1 MRVLFLSIFTLLVS
15 AVTARNTTI
24 PKHVNICVYGGTSA
38 GVIAAYSAAK
48 LGKTVILIEPG
59 NRLGGLTSGGLGYT
73 DIGNKYAIS
82 GLALDFYRKTGA
94 HYGRFEQWI
103 FEPSVAE
110 RLFKNYIKAAAVP
123 VAYNFQLKDV
133 KKKNNKISG
142 IVIEPSNGTTGKPV
156 YVEADVFIDCSY
168 EGDLMAKAGV
178 SYRVGREANSEYNE
192 TYNGVQLMNKHQ
204 FPDGIDPYKIPGD
217 ASSGLLWGISDAA
230 LAATGSADRKVQAYN
245 YRICLTSDPA
255 NRISITRPPGY
266 DSTKFEL
273 LLRYIQKGSVNNIK
287 SVLKLDLMPNHKTDI
302 NNNGPFS
309 TDMIGWS
316 DDFPEAGYS
325 KRKQLLKELE
335 LYNKSLLYF
344 LGHDK
349 RVPVTIREQILEWGY
364 PKDEYTENQHWTPQA
379 YIRESRRM
387 TGAYVMTQH
396 NCQGRETVSDGV
408 SVAAYTMD
416 SHNCQRIVIEKN
428 GVKMVKNEGDVE
440 IGGFPPYPISYRSIT
455 PREKECSNLLVPVC
469 LSASHIAY
477 GSIRMEPVFMVLAQS
492 AAVAAA
498 LAIQTN
504 KPVQQIDVTVLQEQ
518 LKKDPLLD
526 GTPPDIIVDDTD
538 TRLVQF
544 SGDWKQ
550 HSQRSYGP
558 SMMLT
563 TSQAATA
570 TFRLPVTAT
579 GSYDIYMYLPRVDN
593 AAKEIKI
600 TVFDGT
606 QTSDRLVNTEAV
618 KVLGQTSGEWH
629 FVGNYHLKNGQQPY
643 LQLAAGGGSGTIAAD
658 ALLLQQKRTR

>member
-1 MRVLFLSIFTLLVS
+1 MRILLVSFLTFLVS

-38 GVIAAYSAAK
+38 GVIAAYSAAR
-48 LGKTVILIEPG
+48 LGKTVILVEPG
-59 NRLGGLTSGGLGYT
+59 NRLGGLTSGGLGFT

-110 RLFKNYIKAAAVP
+110 QLFKNYISAAGVP
-123 VAYNFQLKDV
+123 VAYNFQLKEV
-133 KKKNNKISG
+133 KKKNNKITG
-142 IVIEPSNGTTGKPV
+142 IYIEPSDTAGGQPA
-156 YVEADVFIDCSY
+156 YLEADVFIDCSY

-178 SYRVGREANSEYNE
+178 SYRIGREANSEYNE

-217 ASSGLLWGISDAA
+217 PSSGLLWGISDAA
-230 LAATGSADRKVQAYN
+230 LAATGSSDRKVQAYN

-255 NRISITRPPGY
+255 NRIPITRPSGY
-266 DSTKFEL
+266 DSTTFDL
-273 LLRYIQKGSVNNIK
+273 LLRYIQQGAVNNIRYL
-287 SVLKLDLMPNHKTDI
+287 LKLDLMPNHKTDI

-316 DDFPEAGYS
+316 NDFPEASYS

-344 LGHDK
+344 LGHDN
-349 RVPVTIREQILEWGY
+349 RVPATIREQMLEWGY
-364 PKDEYTENQHWTPQA
+364 PKDEYTGNHHWTPQA
-379 YIRESRRM
+379 YIREARRM

-396 NCQGRETVSDGV
+396 NCQGKETVSDGV
-408 SVAAYTMD
+408 GIAAYTMD
-416 SHNCQRIVIEKN
+416 SHNCQRIVIDKN
-428 GVKMVKNEGDVE
+428 GVKMVKNEGDVQ
-440 IGGFPPYPISYRSIT
+440 IGGFAPYPISYRSIT

-498 LAIQTN
+498 LAIHEN
-504 KPVQQIDVTVLQEQ
+504 KPVQQIDVTALQEK

-526 GTPPDIIVDDTD
+526 GTPPDIIVDDAD
-538 TRLVQF
+538 TRQVQF

-550 HSQRSYGP
+550 QAQRSYGP

-563 TSQAATA
+563 TSQTATA
-570 TFRLPVTAT
+570 TFQLPVTAA
-579 GSYDIYMYLPRVDN
+579 GSYDIYMYLPRIDN

-600 TVFDGT
+600 AVFDGT
-606 QTSDRLVNTEAV
+606 RTSDHRVHTESV

-629 FVGNYHLKNGQQPY
+629 FIGNFNLKKDHPPY
-643 LQLAAGGGSGTIAAD
+643 LQLTGGGSDGAIAAD

>member
-1 MRVLFLSIFTLLVS
+1 MRILLLSICTILS
-15 AVTARNTTI
+15 AVATAQTTTI
-24 PKHVNICVYGGTSA
+24 PKYVNICVYGGSSA

-48 LGKTVILIEPG
+48 LGKTVVLVEPG
-59 NRLGGLTSGGLGYT
+59 NRLGGLTSGGLGFT

-82 GLALDFYRKTGA
+82 GLALDFYRKIGA

-110 RLFKNYIKAAAVP
+110 QLFKNYIKAAGIQV
-123 VAYNFQLKDV
+123 VYNFQLKEV
-133 KKKNNKISG
+133 RKKNNKITT
-142 IVIEPSNGTTGKPV
+142 ILIEPSAQPNGKPQQV
-156 YVEADVFIDCSY
+156 AADVFIDCSY

-178 SYRVGREANSEYNE
+178 SYHIGREANTEYNE
-192 TYNGVQLMNKHQ
+192 TYNGVQLLNKHQ

-217 ASSGLLWGISDAA
+217 ASSGLLWGISNAA
-230 LAATGSADRKVQAYN
+230 LATTGSSDRNVQAYN
-245 YRICLTSDPA
+245 FRICLTNDPA
-255 NRISITRPPGY
+255 NRIPITRPPGY

-273 LLRYIQKGSVNNIK
+273 LLRYIQQGAVNNIR

-316 DDFPEAGYS
+316 NEYPEAGYQ

-335 LYNKSLLYF
+335 LYNKALLYF
-344 LGHDK
+344 LGHDN
-349 RVPVTIREQILEWGY
+349 RVPAAMRKQMLEWGY
-364 PKDEYTENQHWTPQA
+364 PKDEYTNNQHWTPQA

-396 NCQGRETVSDGV
+396 NCQGGETVQDGV
-408 SVAAYTMD
+408 GIAAYTMD
-416 SHNCQRIVIEKN
+416 SHNCQRIVIEKD
-428 GVKMVKNEGDVE
+428 GIKMVKNEGDVQ
-440 IGGFPPYPISYRSIT
+440 IGGFAPYPISYRSIT
-455 PREKECSNLLVPVC
+455 PKEKECSNLLVPVC

-498 LAIQTN
+498 QAIREN
-504 KPVQQIDVTVLQEQ
+504 KPVQQIDITAVQRK
-518 LKKDPLLD
+518 LKEDPLLD
-526 GTPPDIIVDDTD
+526 GTDPDMIVDDAD
-538 TRLVQF
+538 TELVQF
-544 SGDWKQ
+544 SGDWKRQ
-550 HSQRSYGP
+550 NHQGYGP

-563 TSQAATA
+563 TAQTATA
-570 TFRLPVTAT
+570 TFQLPVKKDGRYA
-579 GSYDIYMYLPRVDN
+579 IYMYLPRIDN

-600 TVFDGT
+600 AVFDGT
-606 QTSDRLVNTEAV
+606 KTNNLLVRTDAV

-629 FVGNYHLKNGQQPY
+629 LIGNFNLKKERQPY
-643 LQLAAGGGSGTIAAD
+643 VTLAAGGSGNLAAD
-658 ALLLQQKRTR
+658 ALLLQQKRAK